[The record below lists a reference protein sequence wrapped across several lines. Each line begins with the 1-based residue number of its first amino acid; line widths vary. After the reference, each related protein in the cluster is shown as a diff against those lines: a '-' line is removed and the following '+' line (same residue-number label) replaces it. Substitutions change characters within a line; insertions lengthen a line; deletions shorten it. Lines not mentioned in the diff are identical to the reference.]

1 MIVKVRCYGPA
12 RRAAGA
18 ETVEFEAPD
27 GARIDEV
34 IARLAAVDAALAELI
49 PTCAVAV
56 GDRIVQPDETL
67 DPGDAHDVA
76 LLPPVAGGCR

>member
-12 RRAAGA
+12 RRAAGT
-18 ETVEFEAPD
+18 ETVEIEAPD
-27 GARIDEV
+27 GVRIGEV
-34 IARLAAVDAALAELI
+34 VRRLAEANAALAELI

-56 GDRIVQPDETL
+56 GDRIVQPDVIL